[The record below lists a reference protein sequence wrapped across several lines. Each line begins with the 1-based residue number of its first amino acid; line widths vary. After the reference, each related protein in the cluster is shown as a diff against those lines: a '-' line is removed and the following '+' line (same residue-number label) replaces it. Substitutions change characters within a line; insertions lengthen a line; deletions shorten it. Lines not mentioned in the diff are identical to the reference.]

1 MSNHAVFYLSSD
13 DMPMGSRINGIY
25 IQDTKG
31 RRRIDTYSG
40 ATTCNIEHDHPT
52 VIGMIKQ
59 LENKIALDLVVD

>member
-1 MSNHAVFYLSSD
+1 MEKTMSNHAVFYLSSD

-40 ATTCNIEHDHPT
+40 ATTYNTERDHPA
-52 VIGMIKQ
+52 I
-59 LENKIALDLVVD
+59 NAA

>member
-40 ATTCNIEHDHPT
+40 ASTYNTERDHPA
-52 VIGMIKQ
+52 I
-59 LENKIALDLVVD
+59 NAA

>member
-1 MSNHAVFYLSSD
+1 MSNHAVFCLSSD

-40 ATTCNIEHDHPT
+40 ASIYNTERDHPA
-52 VIGMIKQ
+52 I
-59 LENKIALDLVVD
+59 NAA